1 MKIGILGGTFD
12 PVHFGHLTIAKQ
24 AIEEL
29 GLDKLIVVPANLQ
42 PFKLDVSVTI
52 GKHRIEMLKLAF
64 EGVEKVTVS
73 DYELTQN
80 EVSYTI
86 NTLNAFKKEYFDS
99 EIWFLL
105 GTDSFLK
112 IEIWKNAK
120 DLLSQFNL
128 IVGAR
133 PGYKQIELE
142 KQIKHLQN
150 TYGTTICMLKN
161 KRLDISSTDIKKEI
175 NQGNP
180 IKEFVPLAVERY
192 ITEYALY
199 K

>member
-12 PVHFGHLTIAKQ
+12 PVHFGHLSIAKQ
-24 AIEEL
+24 ALDEL
-29 GLDKLIVVPANLQ
+29 ALDELIIVPAKLQ
-42 PFKLDVSVTI
+42 PFKLDQPVTI

-64 EGVEKVTVS
+64 KDFEKVTIS
-73 DYELTQN
+73 EHELNKN

-86 NTLNAFKKEYFDS
+86 NTLNAFRKKYPES

-112 IEIWKNAK
+112 IELWKNAK
-120 DLLSQFNL
+120 ELLSQFNL

-133 PGYKQIELE
+133 PGYKDKELDT
-142 KQIKHLQN
+142 QIKHLEE
-150 TYGTTICMLKN
+150 TYGTKIYKLANEKF
-161 KRLDISSTDIKKEI
+161 DVSSTDIRRRI
-175 NQGNP
+175 NQGKA
-180 IKEFVPLAVERY
+180 IDELVPLTVERY
-192 ITEYALY
+192 ITKHALY

>member
-12 PVHFGHLTIAKQ
+12 PVHFGHLSIAKQ

-29 GLDKLIVVPANLQ
+29 ALDKLIVVPSKLQ
-42 PFKLDVSVTI
+42 PFKLDVPVTI
-52 GKHRIEMLKLAF
+52 GMHRIEMLKLAF
-64 EGVEKVTVS
+64 DGFEKVTIS
-73 DYELTQN
+73 NYELDKN

-86 NTLNAFKKEYFDS
+86 NTLQAFKKKYPDS
-99 EIWFLL
+99 ELWFLL

-128 IVGAR
+128 IVGVR
-133 PGYKQIELE
+133 PGYKDEELDI
-142 KQIKHLQN
+142 QIKHLEK
-150 TYGTTICMLKN
+150 TYGTEIYRLSNEK
-161 KRLDISSTDIKKEI
+161 LDISSTDIRNSI
-175 NQGNP
+175 SQGKA
-180 IKEFVPLAVERY
+180 IDKLVPLVVERY